1 MSHLLFRGIKTFWKT
16 KSSLD
21 LAIYEFHEHD
31 IYEIIAFDPV
41 IDRHAPR
48 IYVNAKVI
56 TKFLNESKGIDGAI
70 TTFLFNNIVIVQY
83 LPQSKIIEI
92 NMRPIFNEENC
103 NFDSDLLIKPPKNL
117 PFTRSPFG
125 SSQRYV
131 YFRFFYIFKN

>member
-21 LAIYEFHEHD
+21 LAIYEFPEHD

-41 IDRHAPR
+41 LDLHAPR
-48 IYVNAKVI
+48 IYVNAKVVAN
-56 TKFLNESKGIDGAI
+56 FLDESKGIDGAI
-70 TTFLFNNIVIVQY
+70 TTFLFYNIVIVHY
-83 LPQSKIIEI
+83 LPQSKVIEI
-92 NMRPIFNEENC
+92 DIHPIFNKENC
-103 NFDSDLLIKPPKNL
+103 IFDSDLLIKPPKNL

-131 YFRFFYIFKN
+131 YFRYFYIC